1 MPIYVASMS
10 TAQYGIVGSM
20 QTLISVMA
28 ILLSLGA
35 EKSIFR
41 LYHDYTTAEGQN
53 VFLSTVTWFIYG
65 LALIMIG
72 ILFVLQGVVG
82 KIYVSIPFYPYYAYS
97 LGVAFCLAFEVAP
110 RVYLQVTKQS
120 KKYFYV
126 SVLQMILHAVF
137 ILYFAVYKR
146 QEAEGMLKGMLLA
159 QAGMLPIYI
168 GIHIRNY
175 CVRPSFQLI
184 PSILRYCL
192 PLFPSAVA
200 SWIIV
205 MSSQIFVERNFSTSD
220 VAVYALALKI
230 VGAITIFASAL
241 MTAYKPQFYLLANS
255 ARQEVA
261 KRKIYETQNRIIIVL
276 LIVSGLIAVFARD
289 IIDVFFSEDYKDAMF
304 LIPILMLANVL
315 EKISKYTNL
324 FFYQEKK
331 TMQIMWIMILASVV
345 SVTMNYYIIPRFS
358 IYGAAITY
366 LFSSLI
372 FFVLKYVLSKPY
384 YFIPYNWRKMI
395 VCFVALS
402 ILYLINTLLLPVGI
416 FPFVVKIIFVVMVFV
431 YLYRKNGVVQNLLR
445 NPTDIV

>member
-1 MPIYVASMS
+1 MS

-41 LYHDYTTAEGQN
+41 LYHDYTTAEEQN
-53 VFLSTVTWFIYG
+53 RFLSTVTWFIYC

-72 ILFVLQGVVG
+72 ILFALHGIVG
-82 KIYVSIPFYPYYAYS
+82 KVYVSIPFYPYYAYS

-120 KKYFYV
+120 KKYFFV
-126 SVLQMILHAVF
+126 SVLQMFLHAVS
-137 ILYFAVYKR
+137 ILYFAVYKQ
-146 QEAEGMLKGMLLA
+146 QEAEGMLKGMLFA

-168 GIHIRNY
+168 GIHIRHY

-192 PLFPSAVA
+192 PLLPSAVA

-220 VAVYALALKI
+220 VAVYALSLKI

-241 MTAYKPQFYLLANS
+241 MTAYKPQFYSLANS
-255 ARQEVA
+255 ARQEFA
-261 KRKIYETQNRIIIVL
+261 KRKIYETQNQIIIVL

-289 IIDVFFSEDYKDAMF
+289 IIEVFFSEDYKDAMF

-315 EKISKYTNL
+315 GKISGYTNL
-324 FFYQEKK
+324 AFYQEKK
-331 TMQIMWIMILASVV
+331 TMQIMWIMIIASIV
-345 SVTMNYYIIPRFS
+345 SVTMNYYIIPRYS

-366 LFSSLI
+366 MASI
-372 FFVLKYVLSKPY
+372 AVFFVLKYILSRPY
-384 YFIPYNWRKMI
+384 YFIPYNWTNMI
-395 VCFVALS
+395 LTFICMA
-402 ILYLINTLLLPVGI
+402 IAYAINTFLLPVGI
-416 FPFVVKIIFVVMVFV
+416 IPLVVKSLLICVILFIM
-431 YLYRKNGVVQNLLR
+431 YRKYGSKLLTP
-445 NPTDIV
+445 NS